1 MPQLCPTELRTNLS
15 YTRDYILIA
24 NFIAMVNIARIIVI
38 AMVNIANVIV
48 IAMVNIVIVIVIA
61 TVNIVMVNIIR
72 VNLVIDYIFIA
83 NFIATVNIVITVST
97 KFWFLV
103 CNVDDRPFHNHQLH
117 LPISISIFTS
127 YSPPTHTFTIQR
139 TTQHFQD
146 IVIFIYLIFSCQ
158 IYFPTKHK
166 MTPT

>member
-1 MPQLCPTELRTNLS
+1 MDLAGSLRRQDALILPIKKSEPTSHL
-15 YTRDYILIA
+15 
-24 NFIAMVNIARIIVI
+24 
-38 AMVNIANVIV
+38 
-48 IAMVNIVIVIVIA
+48 
-61 TVNIVMVNIIR
+61 VNIVMVNIIM

-103 CNVDDRPFHNHQLH
+103 CNVDDRPFHNHQLY

-146 IVIFIYLIFSCQ
+146 IIIFIYLKFTCQ
-158 IYFPTKHK
+158 ILLSSEA
-166 MTPT
+166 

>member
-24 NFIAMVNIARIIVI
+24 NFIAMVNIA
-38 AMVNIANVIV
+38 
-48 IAMVNIVIVIVIA
+48 IVIVIA
-61 TVNIVMVNIIR
+61 TVNIVMVNIIM

-103 CNVDDRPFHNHQLH
+103 CNVDGRPFHNHQLH

-146 IVIFIYLIFSCQ
+146 IIIFIYLIFTCQ
-158 IYFPTKHK
+158 ILLSSEA
-166 MTPT
+166 

>member
-24 NFIAMVNIARIIVI
+24 NFIAMVNIA
-38 AMVNIANVIV
+38 
-48 IAMVNIVIVIVIA
+48 IVIVIA

-127 YSPPTHTFTIQR
+127 YSPSTQTFTIQR

-146 IVIFIYLIFSCQ
+146 IIIFIYLKFTCQ
-158 IYFPTKHK
+158 ILLSSEA
-166 MTPT
+166 

>member
-24 NFIAMVNIARIIVI
+24 NFIAMVNIA
-38 AMVNIANVIV
+38 
-48 IAMVNIVIVIVIA
+48 IVIVIA
-61 TVNIVMVNIIR
+61 TVNIVMVNIIM

-103 CNVDDRPFHNHQLH
+103 CNVDGRSFHNHQLH
-117 LPISISIFTS
+117 LYFPIPFPFLFLFSIFTS
-127 YSPPTHTFTIQR
+127 YFPPTHIFTIQR

-146 IVIFIYLIFSCQ
+146 IIIFIYLIFTCQ
-158 IYFPTKHK
+158 ILLSSEA
-166 MTPT
+166 